1 MPGPQPQPV
10 SGVPGGGCGARVL
23 GTAHMVLPVS
33 QGLSVPRVHG
43 SAAAPREMTA
53 VALGWSLR

>member
-10 SGVPGGGCGARVL
+10 SSVPGGGCGARVL
-23 GTAHMVLPVS
+23 GTAHMVSPVL
-33 QGLSVPRVHG
+33 QGLSVPRAHG
-43 SAAAPREMTA
+43 SAAAPREIMV